1 MRADNAV
8 TGLRARDHRVG
19 PSVCRATRRVDSTVT
34 AGRNRHAGL
43 TLTGVVTTV
52 LTRAVQGVFRQRAD
66 ADEIVPGLWVG
77 SAPSSVQVAALVSAG
92 IDAVVDL
99 RAEDDAVRRE
109 WPDYITVAVV
119 PLRDHGTP
127 SLDVLGAAATAV
139 SDLMGAGRTVLVH
152 CHAGVERAP
161 TVACA
166 ALVQQGWSLEDAY
179 RRVTE
184 RRSVAA
190 PTDGQLASLSLVS
203 AAKHDKESP
212 LRGS

>member
-1 MRADNAV
+1 MV
-8 TGLRARDHRVG
+8 
-19 PSVCRATRRVDSTVT
+19 S
-34 AGRNRHAGL
+34 
-43 TLTGVVTTV
+43 TV

-99 RAEDDAVRRE
+99 RAEDDAVRRA
-109 WPDYITVAVV
+109 WPDYVAVQIA
-119 PLRDHGTP
+119 PLVDHGTP
-127 SLDVLGAAATAV
+127 SVDALRAAANAV
-139 SDLMGAGRTVLVH
+139 SELMGDGRTVLVH

-166 ALVQQGWSLEDAY
+166 ALILQGWSLEDAY

-190 PTDGQLASLSLVS
+190 PTDGQLASLRALL
-203 AAKHDKESP
+203 AAQP
-212 LRGS
+212 F